1 MSVNMEMRR
10 KDANLISFFAG
21 TLLISTIITI
31 IAIIVPSK
39 ETSVN
44 KTHFDW
50 NEIVL
55 TQPIFRFFLIIILGL
70 ALIALDVYILR
81 KYRVNYM
88 FIFGLDPHYKVTH
101 V

>member
-1 MSVNMEMRR
+1 MSENVEMRR
-10 KDANLISFFAG
+10 KDSNLISFFAG

-39 ETSVN
+39 ETSIN

-55 TQPIFRFFLIIILGL
+55 T
-70 ALIALDVYILR
+70 
-81 KYRVNYM
+81 
-88 FIFGLDPHYKVTH
+88 
-101 V
+101 